1 MIVTTY
7 VINLAKRSD
16 RRVHILKQFANR
28 PEFNVKIVEAVENEN
43 GALGLWQT
51 ITHIIKDL
59 ALESDEYILICED
72 DHQFT
77 KDYNQEK
84 LFTTIVQSQKLDIDV
99 LMGGVSWF
107 KDGVQIR
114 PDLFWIDKYS
124 GNQFIIIFK
133 NFFDKILSVNFKQG
147 DAADKL
153 IYELTKNKL
162 LIYPFISTQKEFGYS
177 DATSFNNRKGYVT
190 HIFETSDMILSCMV
204 KANNFYH
211 RLK

>member
-1 MIVTTY
+1 MIINTY
-7 VINLAKRSD
+7 VINLEKRPD

-28 PEFNVKIVEAVENEN
+28 PEFNVKIVNAVENEN

-59 ALESDEYILICED
+59 ATESDECILICED

-77 KDYNQEK
+77 KDYDQEK
-84 LFTTIVQSQKLDIDV
+84 LFTSIVQSQKLGTDV

-107 KDGVQIR
+107 NDGVQIR
-114 PDLFWIDKYS
+114 PDLFWVDKFN
-124 GNQFIIIFK
+124 GTQFIIIFK
-133 NFFDKILSVNFKQG
+133 KFYDKILSVNFKQG
-147 DAADKL
+147 DTADKI

-177 DATSFNNRKGYVT
+177 DATSFNNREGYVT
-190 HIFETSDMILSCMV
+190 QIFETSDMILSHMV

>member
-7 VINLAKRSD
+7 VINLAKRPD

-51 ITHIIKDL
+51 ITHIMKDL
-59 ALESDEYILICED
+59 ASESDEYILICED

-77 KDYNQEK
+77 KGYNQEK
-84 LFTTIVQSQKLDIDV
+84 LFTAILKSQKLDTDV

-107 KDGVQIR
+107 NDGVQIR
-114 PDLFWIDKYS
+114 PTLFWVDKFT
-124 GNQFIIIFK
+124 GTQFIIIFK
-133 NFFDKILSVNFKQG
+133 KFYDKILSANFKQG
-147 DAADKL
+147 DTADKI
-153 IYELTKNKL
+153 IYELTRNKL

-177 DATSFNNRKGYVT
+177 DATSFNNKMGYVT
-190 HIFETSDMILSCMV
+190 QIFETSNTILSCMV

-211 RLK
+211 KLK